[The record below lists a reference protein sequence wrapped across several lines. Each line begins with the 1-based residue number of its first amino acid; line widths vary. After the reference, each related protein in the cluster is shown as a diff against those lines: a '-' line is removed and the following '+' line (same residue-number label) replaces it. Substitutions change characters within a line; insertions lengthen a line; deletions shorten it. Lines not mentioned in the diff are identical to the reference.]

1 MLGLDASGKTTILYR
16 LAFGDHVKTIPT
28 VGFNVETICY
38 HKLALLTWDVGGQKK
53 LRQLWQY
60 YLKNTQALV
69 FVVDSAD
76 RERLPEAK
84 EELRMLM
91 ERPELVGGVLLVLA
105 NKQDMPHALPPE
117 EIARKLKLKRV
128 ARKTTWHIQGTVGT
142 TGNGLY
148 EAIDWLTAALRDH
161 EAATARGRRSRT
173 TWRFVRD
180 PHHHHNQT
188 ADVGLAQTSTTP
200 S

>member
-1 MLGLDASGKTTILYR
+1 VCVVVVDVVDDDDDA
-16 LAFGDHVKTIPT
+16 
-28 VGFNVETICY
+28 
-38 HKLALLTWDVGGQKK
+38 GGQKK

-148 EAIDWLTAALRDH
+148 EAIDWLATALRDH
-161 EAATARGRRSRT
+161 EAATSRRRHSRT

-180 PHHHHNQT
+180 PGRHHHHHHNH
-188 ADVGLAQTSTTP
+188 TTDLGT
-200 S
+200 